1 MRKLLIGLI
10 LVVVIA
16 LAGATYILPTYI
28 SNQISGRIERSLQTD
43 SVSANIETSPSFM
56 MLFGQVDNIDIEA
69 TNIKL
74 DKVNLNELSLK
85 GENIE
90 ISVQDLLLARRL
102 VINSADNLTIT
113 GLIDENNL
121 AQLLAKEVDKISDIA
136 VKITPDNVEAIENL
150 MTKEATGKI
159 SFLGQE
165 ATINVKGIIVVEGK
179 NLLFRI
185 TDANTENRLFGKIGI
200 SFTKDIFLVSTDK
213 LPLEGAKFTRVEQQN
228 GQVLIEAGIN
238 K

>member
-1 MRKLLIGLI
+1 MNLRKLLIGLI

-16 LAGATYILPTYI
+16 LVGATYILPTYI

-56 MLFGQVDNIDIEA
+56 ILFGQVDNIDIEA

-136 VKITPDNVEAIENL
+136 VKITPDNVEA
-150 MTKEATGKI
+150 TGKI

>member
-10 LVVVIA
+10 LVVIIA

-136 VKITPDNVEAIENL
+136 VKTTPDNV
-150 MTKEATGKI
+150 EATGKI

>member
-1 MRKLLIGLI
+1 MNLRKLLIGLI

-136 VKITPDNVEAIENL
+136 VKITPDNVEA
-150 MTKEATGKI
+150 TGKI

-179 NLLFRI
+179 NLIFRI

>member
-10 LVVVIA
+10 LVVIIA

-43 SVSANIETSPSFM
+43 SVSVNIETSPSFM

-136 VKITPDNVEAIENL
+136 VKITPDNVEA
-150 MTKEATGKI
+150 TGKI

>member
-10 LVVVIA
+10 LVVVVA

-43 SVSANIETSPSFM
+43 SVNANIETSPSFM

-102 VINSADNLTIT
+102 VINSADNLIIT

-136 VKITPDNVEAIENL
+136 VKITPDNV
-150 MTKEATGKI
+150 EATGKI

-213 LPLEGAKFTRVEQQN
+213 LPLEGVKFTRVEQQN

>member
-1 MRKLLIGLI
+1 LNLRKLLIGLI

-16 LAGATYILPTYI
+16 LAGVTYILPTYI

-136 VKITPDNVEAIENL
+136 VKITPDNVEA
-150 MTKEATGKI
+150 TGKI

>member
-43 SVSANIETSPSFM
+43 SVNANIETSPSFM

-90 ISVQDLLLARRL
+90 IRVQDLLLARRL

-136 VKITPDNVEAIENL
+136 VKITPDNV
-150 MTKEATGKI
+150 EATGKI

>member
-10 LVVVIA
+10 LVVIIA

-121 AQLLAKEVDKISDIA
+121 AQLLAKEVDKISDIT
-136 VKITPDNVEAIENL
+136 VKITPDNV
-150 MTKEATGKI
+150 EATGKI

-200 SFTKDIFLVSTDK
+200 SFTKDIFLVSADK

>member
-121 AQLLAKEVDKISDIA
+121 AQLLTKEVDKISDIA
-136 VKITPDNVEAIENL
+136 VKITPDNV
-150 MTKEATGKI
+150 EATGKI

-213 LPLEGAKFTRVEQQN
+213 LPLEGVKFTRVEQQN

>member
-74 DKVNLNELSLK
+74 DKANLNELSLK

-136 VKITPDNVEAIENL
+136 VKITPDNVEA
-150 MTKEATGKI
+150 TGKI

-213 LPLEGAKFTRVEQQN
+213 LPLEGVKFTRVEQQN

>member
-136 VKITPDNVEAIENL
+136 VKITPDNVEA
-150 MTKEATGKI
+150 TGKI

-165 ATINVKGIIVVEGK
+165 ASINVKGIIVVEGK

-228 GQVLIEAGIN
+228 GQVLIEASIN

>member
-74 DKVNLNELSLK
+74 DKVNLNKLSLK

-136 VKITPDNVEAIENL
+136 VKITPDNVEA
-150 MTKEATGKI
+150 TGKI

-185 TDANTENRLFGKIGI
+185 TEANTENRLFGKIGI

>member
-10 LVVVIA
+10 LVVLIA

-69 TNIKL
+69 INIKL

-136 VKITPDNVEAIENL
+136 VKITPDNV
-150 MTKEATGKI
+150 EATGKI

>member
-136 VKITPDNVEAIENL
+136 VKITPDNVEA
-150 MTKEATGKI
+150 TGKI

-200 SFTKDIFLVSTDK
+200 SFTKDIFLISTDK

>member
-16 LAGATYILPTYI
+16 LAGAIYILPTYI

-43 SVSANIETSPSFM
+43 SVNANIETSPSFM

-136 VKITPDNVEAIENL
+136 VKITPDNVEA
-150 MTKEATGKI
+150 TGKI

>member
-28 SNQISGRIERSLQTD
+28 SNKISGRIERSLQTD

-74 DKVNLNELSLK
+74 DKVNLNKLSLK

-136 VKITPDNVEAIENL
+136 VKITPDNV
-150 MTKEATGKI
+150 EATGKI

>member
-74 DKVNLNELSLK
+74 DKVNLNKLSLK

-121 AQLLAKEVDKISDIA
+121 AQLLAKEVDKISDIT
-136 VKITPDNVEAIENL
+136 VKITPDNVD
-150 MTKEATGKI
+150 ATGKI

>member
-1 MRKLLIGLI
+1 MRKLLMGLI

-43 SVSANIETSPSFM
+43 TVRADIDTSPSFM
-56 MLFGQVDNIDIEA
+56 LLFGQVDKIDIEA

-136 VKITPDNVEAIENL
+136 VKITPDNV
-150 MTKEATGKI
+150 EATGKI

>member
-43 SVSANIETSPSFM
+43 SVNANIETSPSFM

-102 VINSADNLTIT
+102 VINSADNLIIT

-136 VKITPDNVEAIENL
+136 VKITPDNV
-150 MTKEATGKI
+150 EATGKI

>member
-10 LVVVIA
+10 LVAVVA
-16 LAGATYILPTYI
+16 LAGVTYILPTYI

-136 VKITPDNVEAIENL
+136 VKITPDNVEA
-150 MTKEATGKI
+150 TGKI

>member
-136 VKITPDNVEAIENL
+136 VKITPDNVEA
-150 MTKEATGKI
+150 TGKI

-238 K
+238 KY

>member
-10 LVVVIA
+10 IVVVIA

-43 SVSANIETSPSFM
+43 SVNANIETSPSFM

-102 VINSADNLTIT
+102 VINSADNLIIT

-136 VKITPDNVEAIENL
+136 VKITPDNV
-150 MTKEATGKI
+150 EATGKI

>member
-16 LAGATYILPTYI
+16 LAGATYI

-74 DKVNLNELSLK
+74 DKVNLNKLSLK

-136 VKITPDNVEAIENL
+136 VKITPDNV
-150 MTKEATGKI
+150 EATGKI

>member
-43 SVSANIETSPSFM
+43 SVNANIETSPSFM

-121 AQLLAKEVDKISDIA
+121 AQLLAKEEDKISDIA
-136 VKITPDNVEAIENL
+136 VKITPDNV
-150 MTKEATGKI
+150 EATGKI

>member
-16 LAGATYILPTYI
+16 LAGAIYILPTYI

-43 SVSANIETSPSFM
+43 SVNANIETSPSFM

-102 VINSADNLTIT
+102 VINSADNLIIT

-136 VKITPDNVEAIENL
+136 VKITPDNV
-150 MTKEATGKI
+150 EATGKI

>member
-56 MLFGQVDNIDIEA
+56 MLFGQVDNIDIGA

-136 VKITPDNVEAIENL
+136 VKITPDNV
-150 MTKEATGKI
+150 EATGKI

>member
-28 SNQISGRIERSLQTD
+28 SNQISGRIERSLQTN

-136 VKITPDNVEAIENL
+136 VKITPDNVEA
-150 MTKEATGKI
+150 TGKI

-238 K
+238 KY

>member
-43 SVSANIETSPSFM
+43 SVNANIETSPSFM

-74 DKVNLNELSLK
+74 DKVNLNKLSLK

-136 VKITPDNVEAIENL
+136 VKITPDNV
-150 MTKEATGKI
+150 EATGKI

>member
-1 MRKLLIGLI
+1 MQKLLIGLI

-43 SVSANIETSPSFM
+43 SVNANIETSPSFM

-136 VKITPDNVEAIENL
+136 VKITPDNVEA
-150 MTKEATGKI
+150 TGKI

-200 SFTKDIFLVSTDK
+200 SFIKDIFLVSTDK

>member
-10 LVVVIA
+10 RVVVIA

-74 DKVNLNELSLK
+74 DKVNLNKLSLK

-136 VKITPDNVEAIENL
+136 VKITPDNV
-150 MTKEATGKI
+150 EATGKI

>member
-43 SVSANIETSPSFM
+43 SVNANIETSPSFM

-121 AQLLAKEVDKISDIA
+121 AQLLAKEVDKISDIV
-136 VKITPDNVEAIENL
+136 VKITPDNV
-150 MTKEATGKI
+150 EATGKI

>member
-10 LVVVIA
+10 LVVIIA

-43 SVSANIETSPSFM
+43 SISANIETSPSFM

-136 VKITPDNVEAIENL
+136 VKITPDNVEA
-150 MTKEATGKI
+150 TGKI

>member
-1 MRKLLIGLI
+1 MRKLLIALI

-136 VKITPDNVEAIENL
+136 VKITPDNVEA
-150 MTKEATGKI
+150 TGKI

>member
-1 MRKLLIGLI
+1 MNLRKLLIGLI

-121 AQLLAKEVDKISDIA
+121 AQLLAKEIDKISDIA
-136 VKITPDNVEAIENL
+136 VKITPDNV
-150 MTKEATGKI
+150 EATGKI

>member
-1 MRKLLIGLI
+1 LRKLLIGLI

-16 LAGATYILPTYI
+16 LAGVTYILPTYI

-136 VKITPDNVEAIENL
+136 VKITPDNVEA
-150 MTKEATGKI
+150 TGKI

>member
-1 MRKLLIGLI
+1 MNLRKLLIGLI

-43 SVSANIETSPSFM
+43 SVNANIETSPSFM

-136 VKITPDNVEAIENL
+136 VKITPDNVEA
-150 MTKEATGKI
+150 TGKI

>member
-28 SNQISGRIERSLQTD
+28 SNQRSGRIERSLQTD

-85 GENIE
+85 GENIA

-136 VKITPDNVEAIENL
+136 VKITPDNV
-150 MTKEATGKI
+150 EATGKI

>member
-16 LAGATYILPTYI
+16 LASATYILPTYI

-74 DKVNLNELSLK
+74 DKVNLNKLSLK

-136 VKITPDNVEAIENL
+136 VKITPDNV
-150 MTKEATGKI
+150 EATGKI

>member
-136 VKITPDNVEAIENL
+136 VKITPDNVEA
-150 MTKEATGKI
+150 TGKI

-165 ATINVKGIIVVEGK
+165 ASVNVKGIIVVEGK